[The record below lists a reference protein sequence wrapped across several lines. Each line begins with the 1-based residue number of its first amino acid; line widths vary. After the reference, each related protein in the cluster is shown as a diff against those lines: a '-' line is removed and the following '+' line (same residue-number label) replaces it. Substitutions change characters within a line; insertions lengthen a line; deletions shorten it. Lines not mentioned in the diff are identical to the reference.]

1 MSYSMA
7 LTFCLLGVAVAITG
21 LMGFAFFWPMTLVHL
36 RDRYPEVYARVGGAG
51 ALALP
56 TMRWLLAGRFRDSRD
71 PALNGLGTPARI
83 ALTVL
88 LTGLASAG
96 GFGLAAWALK
106 S

>member
-7 LTFCLLGVAVAITG
+7 LTFCLLGVAIAITG
-21 LMGFAFFWPMTLVHL
+21 GMGFAFFWPMTLVHL
-36 RDRYPEVYARVGGAG
+36 RDRYPDVHARLGGAG
-51 ALALP
+51 VLAMPSLL
-56 TMRWLLAGRFRDSRD
+56 WLLAGRFRESRD

-96 GFGLAAWALK
+96 GFGLTAWAMK
-106 S
+106 P